1 MGALL
6 AWPIERAAND
16 AVPDVSAQEAGADGL
31 LDGLLDGR
39 RLWKGRSSHAAPSAH
54 ATGHAGLDAAL
65 PGGGWPGSALSEIL
79 HADEG
84 VGEVRLA
91 WPVLARLSQAGERI
105 VLVAPPHR
113 PFAPAWQAAGI
124 VLERLHVVNAAQARD
139 ALWAAEQC
147 LRSGSC
153 GAVLCWPKRV
163 DDRALRRLQVAAET
177 GQTMAL
183 AWRDMAAAR
192 NPSPAAL
199 RVIID
204 TAPSALRVIKCRGG
218 VPTARPIPF
227 ITH

>member
-6 AWPIERAAND
+6 AWPTGVAGND
-16 AVPDVSAQEAGADGL
+16 APSDAGV

-39 RLWKGRSSHAAPSAH
+39 RLWKGRSSHAAPSTH
-54 ATGHAGLDAAL
+54 ATGHAALDAAL

-79 HADEG
+79 HAAEG
-84 VGEVRLA
+84 VGEMRLA

-124 VLERLHVVNAAQARD
+124 VLERLHVVNAGSAKD
-139 ALWAAEQC
+139 ALWATEQC

-153 GAVLCWPKRV
+153 GAVLCWPQRA
-163 DDRALRRLQVAAET
+163 DDRVLRRLQVAAET
-177 GQTMAL
+177 GQTLAL
-183 AWRDMAAAR
+183 AWRSMEAAR

-218 VPTARPIPF
+218 IAPARSIPF
-227 ITH
+227 ALH